1 MGATDD
7 EFDDF
12 TTRRLELS
20 YDREFDIHRQMHDY
34 AAYDF
39 QWVAKLVE
47 HVEIADGSQASTTM
61 ASTVLYWFPLGAETP
76 HFVDLCDS
84 ENVDL
89 GLIADVIADRRGL
102 RDEFKVH
109 RRRVRPVLIVEQLT
123 VAAEHRR
130 HGIGP
135 QFIAAAIAQIVGN
148 APTLVALYPGPIVE
162 LDQKTLEPLNEPTAA
177 DWDGIRHFWT
187 KVGFVHARDGVA
199 VAMATDLAL
208 CAEFGMQSS
217 FASVFSDPWPLAN
230 CDEN

>member
-1 MGATDD
+1 MDLEDD
-7 EFDDF
+7 GFEDF

-20 YDREFDIHRQMHDY
+20 YDREFDIDRQLNDY

-47 HVEIADGSQASTTM
+47 HIEVTDDSQARTTI
-61 ASTVLYWFPLGAETP
+61 ATAVLYWFPQGAETP
-76 HFVDLCDS
+76 YFVELCDS

-123 VAAEHRR
+123 VAAEHRG
-130 HGIGP
+130 HGIG
-135 QFIAAAIAQIVGN
+135 QRFIAAAIAQIVGN
-148 APTLVALYPGPIVE
+148 TPTLVALYPGPIVE

-208 CAEFGMQSS
+208 SAEFGMQSS

-230 CDEN
+230 FDEN